1 MDEEKIRQAVRL
13 FLEGIG
19 EDPDRNGLR
28 ETPNRI
34 VRMCREL
41 FYGLHTDP
49 ASVLTVIEEEHDEII
64 LVKDVPFYSVCEHH
78 LLPFKGI
85 CHVAYVPDRKVTGL
99 SKIVRVV
106 GICAAR
112 PQVQE
117 RLTTQIAEALQNRL
131 QPKGVLVIV
140 EAEHL
145 CMTMRGVR
153 KPGSK
158 MVTSVVRGLFR
169 RNEKTRSE
177 ALALIYGDSGRHRG
191 VT

>member
-13 FLEGIG
+13 FLEAIG
-19 EDPDRNGLR
+19 EDPDREGLKA
-28 ETPNRI
+28 TPDRI
-34 VRMCREL
+34 ARMCREL
-41 FYGLHTDP
+41 FFGLQQDP
-49 ASVLTVIEEEHDEII
+49 ATVLTALEEEHDEII
-64 LVKDVPFYSVCEHH
+64 LVKDVPFYSICEHH

-99 SKIVRVV
+99 SKLVRLVEC
-106 GICAAR
+106 CAAR

-117 RLTTQIAEALQNRL
+117 RLTTQIAEAIQNRL
-131 QPKGVLVIV
+131 RPKGVLVII

-169 RNEKTRSE
+169 RNEKTRHE
-177 ALALIYGDSGRHRG
+177 ALSLIYGNRPRPA
-191 VT
+191 